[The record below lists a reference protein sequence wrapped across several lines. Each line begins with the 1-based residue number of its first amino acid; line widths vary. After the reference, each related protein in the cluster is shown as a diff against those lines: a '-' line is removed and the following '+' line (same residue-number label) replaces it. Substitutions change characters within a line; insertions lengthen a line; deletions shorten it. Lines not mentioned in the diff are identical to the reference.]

1 MFRLN
6 EFYKF
11 TGSEVKYQ
19 LVEIGMH
26 HVYIKD
32 IISGKTY
39 PITKESFELN
49 YKRA

>member
-6 EFYKF
+6 GFYKF

-26 HVYIKD
+26 HVFIKN
-32 IISGKTY
+32 ISTGKTSE
-39 PITKESFELN
+39 ITKESFELN
-49 YKRA
+49 YKKA